1 MSRELVPLQPQEVIA
16 VPQPIVI
23 PETIEMV
30 TVALDALAGGIN
42 SGGWATAACVY
53 AWTEPWDGGG
63 RPSGSGE
70 KSPLLTISDFA
81 ALGIRGLTTRNTVRA
96 YRTRWE
102 EALAEGKVDD
112 VRPGDEVRLPTG
124 PFRRR
129 PSKDGPRLDFDDL
142 GEEDPTNVPH
152 VAQNGGEN
160 EWYTPAEYIE
170 AARVVMRGIDLD
182 PASTETANGVVK
194 AKAYYTSEDDGLAQ
208 PWVGRVWMNPP
219 YAQPLVGKFAS
230 KLVAEFADG
239 NVTQACVLVNNAT
252 ETAWFGELV
261 HVASAICFPSG
272 RVKFWHPERESAPLQ
287 GQAVLYLGRN
297 VTAFHDTFAAFGF
310 TVAVVQR

>member
-1 MSRELVPLQPQEVIA
+1 MSREIVALQPQEVMA

-53 AWTEPWDGGG
+53 AWTEPWEGGG
-63 RPSGSGE
+63 RPPKGITSDA
-70 KSPLLTISDFA
+70 LTIEAFSR
-81 ALGIRGLTTRNTVRA
+81 LKIRGLSSINTVRA

-102 EALAEGKVDD
+102 EALSDGVVGD
-112 VRPGDEVRLPTG
+112 VHPGDEVRLPTE

-129 PSKDGPRLDFDDL
+129 RPKDGPSLDFDDL
-142 GEEDPTNVPH
+142 GEEEADAVPH

-160 EWYTPAEYIE
+160 EWYTPAAYIE
-170 AARVVMRGIDLD
+170 AARIVMRGIDLD
-182 PASTETANGVVK
+182 PASTEVANGVVR
-194 AKAYYTSEDDGLAQ
+194 ATTFFTAEDDGLAH
-208 PWVGRVWMNPP
+208 PWAGRVWLNPP
-219 YAQPLVGKFAS
+219 YAQPLVGRFAS
-230 KLVAEFADG
+230 KLAAEFAEG

-252 ETAWFGELV
+252 ETAWFGELA

-272 RVKFWHPERESAPLQ
+272 RVKFWHPDRESATPLQ
-287 GQAVLYLGRN
+287 GQAVLYLGRD
-297 VTAFHDTFAAFGF
+297 VSAFHDTFAAFGF
-310 TVAVVQR
+310 TVAVVLR